1 MEAWAQ
7 PAGPQNPKEVLTFAA
22 SRFGCCRG
30 KGVAGL
36 GSVGVR
42 PGRSGEIDGGF
53 GVGCWS
59 CTPPHPIVAVHFGI
73 PASAEV
79 ATALY
84 QVVLAVL
91 YPRTEA
97 AKAKWLRWRD
107 VIVN

>member
-42 PGRSGEIDGGF
+42 PGRSGEIDGGH
-53 GVGCWS
+53 VGYWS
-59 CTPPHPIVAVHFGI
+59 CTPPHPIVAVFT
-73 PASAEV
+73 SALRHPPKSP
-79 ATALY
+79 T
-84 QVVLAVL
+84 LAAGMKSL
-91 YPRTEA
+91 HGSEST
-97 AKAKWLRWRD
+97 
-107 VIVN
+107 